1 MRTYLQS
8 DRKVLPKDE
17 ILRIDVLRLCDLY
30 VLDMDGWLR
39 HIDTEASPKFRG
51 SNLARGLARSEN
63 VSKCTSNG
71 AHRSPR
77 CPAVTKHPIT

>member
-1 MRTYLQS
+1 MISYVFYCKFETTTTFLKSPFNLSSAKSQFDFSKRAM
-8 DRKVLPKDE
+8 KNKDVRN
-17 ILRIDVLRLCDLY
+17 I
-30 VLDMDGWLR
+30 
-39 HIDTEASPKFRG
+39 RG